1 MPLMLNFTSARVH
14 VLLYV
19 FEIACNFAAD
29 FCRRK
34 QVCCSG
40 VAPAFIAELFSS
52 NEELLA
58 LTCAYV
64 PALNFVHFH
73 TAGLCSSNEG
83 RHD

>member
-1 MPLMLNFTSARVH
+1 
-14 VLLYV
+14 
-19 FEIACNFAAD
+19 
-29 FCRRK
+29 
-34 QVCCSG
+34 VCCSG